1 MIKNLKEK
9 KVNIHED
16 TFIAE
21 TADII
26 GDVTIG
32 KGSSIWYGAV
42 ARGDMEYIKIGKYTN
57 IQDNASLHVDMD
69 KPLEIGDYTTVGHN
83 AVVHGCKIG
92 NNCIIGMGAIILNGA
107 VVGDNCIIGAGSVV
121 TEGANI
127 PPNSLVIG
135 IPGKVRRQLNESEAE
150 SLKENAIEYDTLWRD
165 EYM

>member
-42 ARGDMEYIKIGKYTN
+42 ARGDVNYITIGESTN
-57 IQDNASLHVDMD
+57 VQENVTLHVDTGQ
-69 KPLEIGDYTTVGHN
+69 PLKIGDYTTVGHN

-127 PPNSLVIG
+127 PANSLVIG
-135 IPGKVRRQLNESEAE
+135 IPGKVRRQLSQEEIEGIRNSG
-150 SLKENAIEYDTLWRD
+150 IEYEKLWRE
-165 EYM
+165 EYI